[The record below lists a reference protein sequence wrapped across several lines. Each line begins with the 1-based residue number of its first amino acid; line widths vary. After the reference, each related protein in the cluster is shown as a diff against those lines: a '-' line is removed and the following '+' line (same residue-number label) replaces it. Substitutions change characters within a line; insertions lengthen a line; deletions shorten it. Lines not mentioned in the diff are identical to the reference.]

1 VLLNWFR
8 KWPMVVSIMF
18 ILQVVKDVLDE
29 LLDGLKEHAKVHSCH
44 YYESSLN
51 LSV

>member
-29 LLDGLKEHAKVHSCH
+29 LLDRFKEHAAGSGRCD
-44 YYESSLN
+44 Y
-51 LSV
+51 

>member
-29 LLDGLKEHAKVHSCH
+29 LLDRLKEHAAGSGRCD
-44 YYESSLN
+44 Y
-51 LSV
+51 